1 MRWVMCVLGLF
12 GFCVV
17 GCGSSEADSEQTA
30 LEVVEG
36 AYDAFN
42 AGDVEEWVV
51 IRDQGSYYE
60 TPEEQEE
67 AAAYMMELVVP
78 QVEGGA
84 RFENIECESLGE
96 GEWPV
101 ADAGPVEGYYFTC
114 DTTFVDSEGVESAD
128 AFEWVVADGEVVAVR
143 SSGRF

>member
-1 MRWVMCVLGLF
+1 MRKAMSVLGLL
-12 GFCVV
+12 GLIVA
-17 GCGSSEADSEQTA
+17 GCGSSETDSEQSA
-30 LEVVEG
+30 LEVVQG
-36 AYDAFN
+36 AYDTFN
-42 AGDVEEWVV
+42 AGDLEEWVA

-60 TPEEQEE
+60 TPEEKE
-67 AAAYMMELVVP
+67 AAIAYMMELLVP

-84 RFENIECESLGE
+84 RFANIECESLGE

-143 SSGRF
+143 SDGRF